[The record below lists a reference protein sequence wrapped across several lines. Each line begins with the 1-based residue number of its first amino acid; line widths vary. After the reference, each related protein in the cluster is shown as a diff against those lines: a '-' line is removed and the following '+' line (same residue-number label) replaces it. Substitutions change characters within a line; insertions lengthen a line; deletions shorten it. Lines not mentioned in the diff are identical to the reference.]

1 LNVSATFELR
11 VVPVARLEATL
22 EPYEWPFVT
31 QRAAD
36 IAANWARVKAAKPA
50 TFNGRVLLESGG
62 GIEGDVFH
70 ARYFKA
76 DYASL
81 LAWKGLGFPEAPGAR
96 IRNGFAMA
104 ALRSVDGAYLMG
116 VMAEQT
122 VNAGRIY
129 FAAGTPDM
137 SDVTDDGRVDLAGSA
152 LRELEE
158 ETGLSP
164 SDVDVAEG
172 WRVVLARSRT
182 AYMRDVTIDLPADQA
197 RALILDRLSRQ
208 ESPELSDI
216 AIARSAA
223 DIDENRMPDFMQH
236 FLRDAFQPR
245 ERSS

>member
-1 LNVSATFELR
+1 MPEQG
-11 VVPVARLEATL
+11 VVAVARLEARL
-22 EPYEWPFVT
+22 EAFDWPFVT
-31 QRAAD
+31 ERAAE
-36 IAANWARVKAAKPA
+36 IAANWAKVKAAKPA
-50 TFNGRVLLESGG
+50 TFNGRVLLQSLGE
-62 GIEGDVFH
+62 IEGGLFS
-70 ARYFKA
+70 ARYFDV

-81 LAWKGLGFPEAPGAR
+81 LAWKGLDFPQAPGER

-104 ALRSVDGAYLMG
+104 ALRSADGAYLMG
-116 VMAEQT
+116 VMGEHT

-137 SDVTDDGRVDLAGSA
+137 SDVTDDRRVDLAGSA

-208 ESPELSDI
+208 EQPELSDI

-223 DIDENRMPDFMQH
+223 DIDEKRMPDFMQH
-236 FLRDAFQPR
+236 FLRDAFQR
-245 ERSS
+245 RDRSS